1 MKVLVTGAAGF
12 IGFHVSRLLLDRGDE
27 VVGIDNVNDYY
38 SPKLKTDRLSKL
50 TLKKNFA
57 FYKIDIADQDQLNNI
72 FNTEN
77 ITHVIN
83 LAAQAG
89 VRYSL
94 QNPHVYIRTNVQ
106 GFTNV
111 LECCRH
117 HDIKHLVYASSSSV
131 YGSNTSMPFSVSHSV
146 DHPVSLYA
154 ATKKS
159 NELLAHTYAHLYK
172 LPVTGLRF
180 FTVYGPWGRPDM
192 APFIFTK
199 KIVEG
204 SPIDIFNHGKHARDF
219 TYIDDI
225 TNGVIKCLDNV
236 AAPNPDWDSNNPDI
250 GTSNAPY
257 RLFNI
262 GNCKPVELMDF
273 IACIENAVGKKA
285 NKNFLPIQ
293 PGDVPVTYADVT
305 SLQKTISYR
314 ADTNIELGIQKF
326 VKWYRDYYN
335 L

>member
-38 SPKLKTDRLSKL
+38 SPELKIDRLTQL
-50 TLKKNFA
+50 TLKKNFT
-57 FYKIDIADQDQLNNI
+57 FYKIDIADQDQLNNV
-72 FNTEN
+72 FKTEK
-77 ITHVIN
+77 ITRVIN

-94 QNPHVYIRTNVQ
+94 KNPHVYIRSNVQ
-106 GFTNV
+106 GFTNI

-117 HDIKHLVYASSSSV
+117 HYIKHLVYASSSSV
-131 YGSNTSMPFSVSHSV
+131 YGSNTRMPFSVSHSA

-199 KIVEG
+199 KIIEG
-204 SPIDIFNHGKHARDF
+204 SPLDIFNHGKHARDF

-225 TNGVIKCLDNV
+225 ASGVIKCLDNV
-236 AAPNPDWDSNNPDI
+236 ATPNPGWDSNNPDI

-262 GNCKPVELMDF
+262 GNSKPVELMDF

-293 PGDVPVTYADVT
+293 PGDVPVTYADMA
-305 SLQKTISYR
+305 SLQKTINYR
-314 ADTNIELGIQKF
+314 ANTNIELGIQKF
-326 VKWYRDYYN
+326 VKWYRDYYKI
-335 L
+335 